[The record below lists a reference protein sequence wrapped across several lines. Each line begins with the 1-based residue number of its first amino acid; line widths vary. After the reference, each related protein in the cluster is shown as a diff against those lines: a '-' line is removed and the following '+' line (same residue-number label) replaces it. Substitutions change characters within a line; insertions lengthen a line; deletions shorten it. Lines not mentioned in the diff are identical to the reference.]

1 MRQNFS
7 FTVAVVSEKE
17 NLVRVGAAAQPYDVA
32 YPIGGN
38 LVSVSCFEGLAEEER
53 KGWFQFEV
61 CGSPGYPAYYNFDTS
76 AAIDGQTGTVVMPR
90 AVHLGSYLR
99 QSDADHP
106 HNVFFLSII
115 EGGDRRRYKAN
126 HADLFI
132 QAEHKLPPG
141 TILYADVAAFKA
153 FTAWSPTALK
163 NSQDPALTLPDVVH
177 AGVFILE
184 CSDDEMFDAAV
195 VDHGCAAVDSCD
207 AAVVPTSSSSSS
219 SDSDQAAGGVSCSRP
234 FARYSTA

>member
-1 MRQNFS
+1 M
-7 FTVAVVSEKE
+7 
-17 NLVRVGAAAQPYDVA
+17 
-32 YPIGGN
+32 
-38 LVSVSCFEGLAEEER
+38 
-53 KGWFQFEV
+53 
-61 CGSPGYPAYYNFDTS
+61 
-76 AAIDGQTGTVVMPR
+76 
-90 AVHLGSYLR
+90 
-99 QSDADHP
+99 
-106 HNVFFLSII
+106 SII

-132 QAEHKLPPG
+132 QAEHELPPG

-163 NSQDPALTLPDVVH
+163 NSQDPALTRPDVVH
-177 AGVFILE
+177 AGVE

-219 SDSDQAAGGVSCSRP
+219 GSGQAAGGVSSLGGAPDRSHDIQP
-234 FARYSTA
+234 HESAIAVAAEYLTSLEELSESELLS